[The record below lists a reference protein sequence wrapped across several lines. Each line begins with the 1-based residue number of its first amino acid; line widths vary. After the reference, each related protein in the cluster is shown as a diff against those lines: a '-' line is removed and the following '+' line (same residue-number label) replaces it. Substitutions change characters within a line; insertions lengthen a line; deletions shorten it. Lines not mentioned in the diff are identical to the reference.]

1 MTTMTTTP
9 HDHATP
15 EPARPGDP
23 DAYPVLTVLMLMLGG
38 FVLPVVG
45 WLAGV
50 VMLWTGRS
58 WTVGEKWLGT
68 LVWPGIVAVPALV
81 LVAGLVATPDPGAGH
96 WAIVVAGIVGVLGAL
111 VVLPWTFVK
120 LLRAGRRTH

>member
-9 HDHATP
+9 
-15 EPARPGDP
+15 EPTRPGDP

-81 LVAGLVATPDPGAGH
+81 LAVGLAVPSEPGAGH
-96 WAIVVAGIVGVLGAL
+96 WAIIVAGIVGVLGAL
-111 VVLPWTFVK
+111 VVLPWTFVR
-120 LLRAGRRTH
+120 LLRAARPTH